1 MERAMALTSLT
12 TIFSF
17 VIVTGGV
24 AVRPTQGR
32 RLAEIDLVER
42 CNRY

>member
-1 MERAMALTSLT
+1 MERAMALTSLSA
-12 TIFSF
+12 IFSL
-17 VIVTGGV
+17 VIFTGGV

-32 RLAEIDLVER
+32 RLDEIDLVER